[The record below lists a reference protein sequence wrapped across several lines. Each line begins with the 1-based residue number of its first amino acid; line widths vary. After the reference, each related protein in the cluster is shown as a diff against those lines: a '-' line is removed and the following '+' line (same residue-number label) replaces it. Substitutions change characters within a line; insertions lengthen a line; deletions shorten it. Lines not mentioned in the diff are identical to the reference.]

1 MADRVESGGRAPP
14 AIYCASV
21 SSNMRCVSVTVRRAP
36 GYVSANVLWKPVFI
50 GHRVVH
56 HCGPLQ
62 VVPVSHSAGVAAPA
76 QTVSVRRRPSMN
88 TSIAATA
95 QAAMTP
101 VIGADE

>member
-1 MADRVESGGRAPP
+1 
-14 AIYCASV
+14 
-21 SSNMRCVSVTVRRAP
+21 MRCVSVTVRRAP

-50 GHRVVH
+50 GHRVVD

-62 VVPVSHSAGVAAPA
+62 VVPVSHSAGVAAA
-76 QTVSVRRRPSMN
+76 LVQTVSVRRRPSMN